1 MEFEVIRNDICN
13 MKVDAIV
20 LPANPLLEEGHG
32 TSKAI
37 FERAGRRKLAKACK
51 ESLKRYHYVKVGTA
65 VPTLGFNL
73 DAKYIIHAVT
83 PKWKGGN
90 SGEYGKLSSAY
101 LSSLKL
107 ADIMGC
113 ESIAI
118 PLLAAGNNHFNI
130 DSALKIAFESIKDYA
145 ATNTLTKVF
154 LVVYGMRATDRI
166 RQMGIEMTE
175 MIDQAYVLGKNE
187 RVKPIG
193 EKILEQGADI
203 AQKWGDYAMEKAMV
217 FLNNPQNLD
226 GILEA
231 GKKIAQNN
239 GLDEIL
245 GNALTKAVVDLIKED
260 DKGKDNK

>member
-32 TSKAI
+32 TSTAI
-37 FERAGRRKLAKACK
+37 FERAGRRNLTKACK

-65 VPTLGFNL
+65 VPTLAFNL

-83 PKWKGGN
+83 PKWAGGIK
-90 SGEYGKLSSAY
+90 GEYGKLSSAY

-118 PLLAAGNNHFNI
+118 PLLAAGNNNFNL
-130 DSALKIAFESIKDYA
+130 DSALKIAFDSIEDYV

-175 MIDQAYVLGKNE
+175 IIDQAYVLGKNE
-187 RVKPIG
+187 RVKPLG
-193 EKILEQGADI
+193 EKIINRGAEI
-203 AQKWGDYAMEKAMV
+203 AQKWGDYAIDKAMA

-226 GILEA
+226 IILEE
-231 GKKIAQNN
+231 GKKIAQKNDLE
-239 GLDEIL
+239 GII
-245 GNALTKAVVDLIKED
+245 GNALKNAVVELIKED
-260 DKGKDNK
+260 KGKAKQ